1 MKSEGS
7 HGSSSLLFFMK
18 VTVWHVVSDS
28 QKVMTALLVMLP
40 PKCWCGDFSAVSLI
54 DYLHTHHQELMKP
67 EWRVMTAHCRCLWW
81 RWWWSDTLW
90 MTLMKLWLHVIL
102 VMLVFV
108 FARTDRTVTL
118 KLVLWRFLCNLV
130 DVWSLF
136 CWATWEGFSGILF
149 ADAFLCSL
157 GRICLMGIL
166 ADWLVRQVPNPLV
179 VATLVPIVGGVALA
193 SLTEASFNW
202 YVLQTV
208 MVGRDS
214 IDRRLLSFFFFCRK
228 QLHSALAHVHF
239 QNQEGWR
246 FPQVLS
252 FCHYDSNS
260 ISTFSEC

>member
-1 MKSEGS
+1 MSWVANIMAESSLCFQEWNRNSGHRCLYNSLPEIVGKLLYTSLHPSSGADKSEGS

-40 PKCWCGDFSAVSLI
+40 PKCRCGDFSAVSLI

-67 EWRVMTAHCRCLWW
+67 ERRVMTAHCCCSWW

-102 VMLVFV
+102 VMLVFA

-136 CWATWEGFSGILF
+136 CWPTWEGFSGI
-149 ADAFLCSL
+149 
-157 GRICLMGIL
+157 
-166 ADWLVRQVPNPLV
+166 
-179 VATLVPIVGGVALA
+179 
-193 SLTEASFNW
+193 
-202 YVLQTV
+202 
-208 MVGRDS
+208 
-214 IDRRLLSFFFFCRK
+214 
-228 QLHSALAHVHF
+228 
-239 QNQEGWR
+239 
-246 FPQVLS
+246 
-252 FCHYDSNS
+252 
-260 ISTFSEC
+260 